1 MNELEQKV
9 PTFVFL
15 YSVDR
20 LEHPQLVHLIP
31 EVTYRRLVQVWGVWR
46 WGMREGEGSEAGRP
60 EKGQHCSTA
69 GRQHGPGL
77 GHPQGEM
84 RMTH

>member
-1 MNELEQKV
+1 MKTNEIEQKV

-31 EVTYRRLVQVWGVWR
+31 EVTHRRLVQVWGV
-46 WGMREGEGSEAGRP
+46 
-60 EKGQHCSTA
+60 
-69 GRQHGPGL
+69 
-77 GHPQGEM
+77 
-84 RMTH
+84 